1 MTYPRREGVS
11 MSGVA
16 AEEKPHSLPWLRP
29 RRSDCPLAVAWQHLA
44 GHRPSTSYRCGLG
57 YGPLVAGSHSH
68 PQVSG
73 VLQPTRCQ
81 DSLPGG
87 VVGVGAGGIGA
98 QLDPIAAHAIVV
110 VHNSASDWARDH
122 PGDSNSDRSDD

>member
-1 MTYPRREGVS
+1 MAACGRLPPRIGY
-11 MSGVA
+11 
-16 AEEKPHSLPWLRP
+16 
-29 RRSDCPLAVAWQHLA
+29 C
-44 GHRPSTSYRCGLG
+44 CGLG
-57 YGPLVAGSHSH
+57 YGPLISGAHSH

-87 VVGVGAGGIGA
+87 VICGCTGGIA
-98 QLDPIAAHAIVV
+98 TQPNRVTEHAIAV
-110 VHNSASDWARDH
+110 VHKSASDWARDH

>member
-1 MTYPRREGVS
+1 MIAATQTSTTRRRLQNVDKTGEFFNRIGRLPPRIGY
-11 MSGVA
+11 
-16 AEEKPHSLPWLRP
+16 
-29 RRSDCPLAVAWQHLA
+29 C
-44 GHRPSTSYRCGLG
+44 CGLG
-57 YGPLVAGSHSH
+57 YGPLISGAHSH

-87 VVGVGAGGIGA
+87 VICGCTGGIA
-98 QLDPIAAHAIVV
+98 TQPNRVTEHAIAV
-110 VHNSASDWARDH
+110 VHKSASDCARDH

>member
-1 MTYPRREGVS
+1 MMAAFRQFDLTAQKAATGRLPPRIGY
-11 MSGVA
+11 
-16 AEEKPHSLPWLRP
+16 
-29 RRSDCPLAVAWQHLA
+29 C
-44 GHRPSTSYRCGLG
+44 CGLG
-57 YGPLVAGSHSH
+57 YGPLISGAHSH

-87 VVGVGAGGIGA
+87 VICGCTGGIA
-98 QLDPIAAHAIVV
+98 TQPNRVTEHAIAV
-110 VHNSASDWARDH
+110 VHKSASDWARDH